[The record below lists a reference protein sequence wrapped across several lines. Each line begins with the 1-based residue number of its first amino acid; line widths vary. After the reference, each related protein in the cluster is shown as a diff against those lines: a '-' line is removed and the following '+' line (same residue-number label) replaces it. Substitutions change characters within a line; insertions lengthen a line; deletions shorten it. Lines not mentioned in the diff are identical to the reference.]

1 MHESWQELLD
11 WVWHEKGNTDNSYYF
26 NIRNSILYY
35 TFTNDPT
42 HYKHFWYSVD
52 TSRLCTL
59 PNEYTKLHRRTP
71 FIGPI
76 QPEPSAVIK
85 KIREMAKRREVSYV

>member
-11 WVWHEKGNTDNSYYF
+11 WVWHENGNPDNSYYF
-26 NIRNSILYY
+26 DIRNSILYF
-35 TFTNDPT
+35 TFCTNKEKEYP
-42 HYKHFWYSVD
+42 WYQID
-52 TSRLCTL
+52 TTKKTTL
-59 PNEYTKLHRRTP
+59 LNSYTKLERRIP
-71 FIGPI
+71 FVGPI